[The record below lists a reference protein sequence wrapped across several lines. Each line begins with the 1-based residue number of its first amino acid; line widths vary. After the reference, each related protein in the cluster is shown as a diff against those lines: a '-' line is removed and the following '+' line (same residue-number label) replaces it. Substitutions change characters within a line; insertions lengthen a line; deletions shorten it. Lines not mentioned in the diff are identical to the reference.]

1 MIFGLSIGLPSL
13 AAILLVLYPLM
24 RRRDAAAPDAHRIAV
39 YTDQLAEIDRD
50 EQRGLVSQ
58 AEAEAVRSEINRRL
72 SSGTASAG
80 TTITGSAVFR
90 MASIIGVAIFIPAA
104 GLGLYQSL
112 GSPGV
117 PGAPYASRSIPQPT
131 QTAGNQTQG
140 QAQGQAQAPEM
151 STAVAGLAKRLND
164 DPANL
169 DGWLL
174 LARSYFQLQNF
185 AKAANAFR
193 RAHEIAPDR
202 ADIAAGYGEML
213 VIQEQGNF
221 TEAARKA
228 FATALAI
235 DKSEPRALFYLGL
248 DLAKRGEHRAAL
260 QSWVDLK
267 AISDPLAPW
276 MAQLETHMSEAAKS
290 SGIDVA
296 ELTPRLKSGKTPLGA
311 PPAPPA
317 ATAEASPGPGGPSR
331 ADIEAAQQMSPA
343 EQQEMIR
350 GMVQRLADRMK
361 GNPGDIAGWRRLA
374 GAYRVLG
381 ENAKAGEAEAKANA
395 LAKGAPA
402 PPSVAAPSGP
412 TQSDINAA
420 RQLSEKERR
429 QMVLGMVQRLAARL
443 KENPNDIQGW
453 LRLARSYQVMGQ
465 PRKARE
471 AFEKAKALQNENLKS
486 RRQTP
491 PRPPVAA
498 PRGPSQADIDAAR
511 QMSPQDRQE
520 MIRGMVQR
528 LADRMKENPNDINGW
543 LRLSR
548 AYQVIGQPNKARE
561 ALERANALQAKQAK

>member
-1 MIFGLSIGLPSL
+1 MIFGLSIGLLSL
-13 AAILLVLYPLM
+13 AAILLVLYPLI
-24 RRRDAAAPDAHRIAV
+24 RRRDTAAPDAHRIAV

-50 EQRGLVSQ
+50 EERGLVSQ
-58 AEAEAVRSEINRRL
+58 AEAEAVRGEINRRL
-72 SSGTASAG
+72 SAGTASAEG
-80 TTITGSAVFR
+80 TTIAGSAVFR
-90 MASIIGVAIFIPAA
+90 MASILGVAIFIPVA

-117 PGAPYASRSIPQPT
+117 SGAPYASRSIPQPT
-131 QTAGNQTQG
+131 ATARNQG
-140 QAQGQAQAPEM
+140 QGQGQAQARAPDM

-174 LARSYFQLQNF
+174 LARSNFQLQNF

-228 FATALAI
+228 FAAALAI
-235 DKSEPRALFYLGL
+235 DKSEPRALFYRGL
-248 DLAKRGEHRAAL
+248 DLTKRGEYRAAL
-260 QSWVDLK
+260 QLWVDLK
-267 AISDPLAPW
+267 AISDPRAPW
-276 MAQLETHMSEAAKS
+276 MSQLETYMGKAAKS

-296 ELTPRLKSGKTPLGA
+296 ELTPRLKPGETPLGA

-317 ATAEASPGPGGPSR
+317 ATAKASPAPGGPSR
-331 ADIEAAQQMSPA
+331 ADIEAAQQMSPV
-343 EQQEMIR
+343 ERQEMIR

-361 GNPGDIAGWRRLA
+361 DNPGDIAGWRRLA

-395 LAKGAPA
+395 LAKRAPV

-412 TQSDINAA
+412 TQADIDTA
-420 RQLSEKERR
+420 RQLSEKDWR

-471 AFEKAKALQNENLKS
+471 AFEKAKALQNKNLKS
-486 RRQTP
+486 RRQP
-491 PRPPVAA
+491 PPPVVA

-511 QMSPQDRQE
+511 QMSPRDRQE

-528 LADRMKENPNDINGW
+528 LADRVKENPNDINGW

-548 AYQVIGQPNKARE
+548 AY
-561 ALERANALQAKQAK
+561 